1 MVCNGLVHVALDR
14 GITSILRL
22 SVLSILDGSVENSS
36 LLVVRAANKVIVD
49 GVLSIQSI
57 NIHSL
62 EGCQA
67 ILAFDADVGL
77 CADMNNVQVEWEVLK
92 SLGDWGVLLD
102 VNSNKISEHFFYK

>member
-36 LLVVRAANKVIVD
+36 LLVVRASNKVIVD

-57 NIHSL
+57 NIHAL

-67 ILAFDADVGL
+67 ILAFDEVFIIMFL
-77 CADMNNVQVEWEVLK
+77 KFKLLFVVQMAILFK
-92 SLGDWGVLLD
+92 LNKRGF
-102 VNSNKISEHFFYK
+102 VN